1 MNEPS
6 EIKKMDYFSEY
17 LNKLVNSSLPSQ
29 PEKSFVPKKN
39 FCTKDE
45 IIKKFLKTQNTVL
58 ETISAKS
65 NNQHLNNLNQ
75 SSFLY
80 HLTILKDNSH
90 NTKQVASQ
98 EQQDPPIAR
107 PCSS

>member
-17 LNKLVNSSLPSQ
+17 SNKLVNSSLPSQ
-29 PEKSFVPKKN
+29 PEKPFVPRKN

-45 IIKKFLKTQNTVL
+45 IIKKFVKTQNTVL
-58 ETISAKS
+58 KTVSAKS

-80 HLTILKDNSH
+80 HLTILKKILTTRSN
-90 NTKQVASQ
+90 
-98 EQQDPPIAR
+98 
-107 PCSS
+107 

>member
-1 MNEPS
+1 MNDPS

-17 LNKLVNSSLPSQ
+17 LNKLANSSLPSQ

-45 IIKKFLKTQNTVL
+45 IIETHKTQNTVFK
-58 ETISAKS
+58 TISAKS

-80 HLTILKDNSH
+80 HLTILKENSH
-90 NTKQVASQ
+90 NTKQIVSQ